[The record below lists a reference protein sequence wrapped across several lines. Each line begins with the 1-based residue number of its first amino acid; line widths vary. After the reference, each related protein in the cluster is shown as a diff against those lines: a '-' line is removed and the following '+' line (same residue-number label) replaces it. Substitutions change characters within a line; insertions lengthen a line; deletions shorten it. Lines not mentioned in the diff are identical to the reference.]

1 MYFEYFIFIIVIL
14 LIFLSLRKKILKY
27 KSIYNQNGFDGVYLY
42 FVNKNFTKTGLS
54 NFIDKKKNI
63 LGKEISKISNNK
75 ILYGPYSGTKILTTY
90 GWSNIDFCPKYL
102 GSYEYQVQKKIIDLN
117 KKKKFDYFIDLG
129 AAEGYHIISLLKK
142 KIFKQGLAFEISK
155 KSREILKK
163 NAQINKLKNRI
174 RIYKDANLSSLKNT
188 LRNFNHRRLLFLV
201 DIEGQEYDLFDK
213 YFCKIFSKGT
223 FIIEEHPFNIS
234 NKRKIKNFNQ
244 NIKKYY
250 NVEILKDTP
259 KNPFNFSILEKY
271 SDDEKYLMMSEGR
284 PESMKWLILHP
295 KK

>member
-1 MYFEYFIFIIVIL
+1 MYFEYFIFTIVIL
-14 LIFLSLRKKILKY
+14 LILLRLRKKILKY

-75 ILYGPYSGTKILTTY
+75 ILYGPYSGTKILSSS

-117 KKKKFDYFIDLG
+117 KKKKFNYFIDLG

-142 KIFKQGLAFEISK
+142 KFFKKGLAFETSK

-163 NAQINKLKNRI
+163 NAQINKINNRI
-174 RIYKDANLSSLKNT
+174 RIYKEANLMSLKNT
-188 LRNFNHRRLLFLV
+188 LRDFNHRKILFLV
-201 DIEGQEYDLFDK
+201 DIEGQEYDLFNKD
-213 YFCKIFSKGT
+213 FCKIFSKGT

-234 NKRKIKNFNQ
+234 DKRKIKNFNQ

-250 NVEILKDTP
+250 KVETLKDTP
-259 KNPFNFSILEKY
+259 KNPFNLSILEKY

-284 PESMKWLILHP
+284 PESMQWLILQP

>member
-1 MYFEYFIFIIVIL
+1 MYFEYFIFTIVIL
-14 LIFLSLRKKILKY
+14 LIFLRLKKKILKY

-75 ILYGPYSGTKILTTY
+75 ILYGPYSGTKILSSY

-117 KKKKFDYFIDLG
+117 KKKKSDYFIGLG

-142 KIFKQGLAFEISK
+142 KFFKQGLAFEISK

-163 NAQINKLKNRI
+163 NAQINKLNNRI
-174 RIYKDANLSSLKNT
+174 RIYKDANLSSLKNA

-213 YFCKIFSKGT
+213 DFCKIFSKGT

-284 PESMKWLILHP
+284 PESMKWLILQP

>member
-1 MYFEYFIFIIVIL
+1 M
-14 LIFLSLRKKILKY
+14 
-27 KSIYNQNGFDGVYLY
+27 N
-42 FVNKNFTKTGLS
+42 TK
-54 NFIDKKKNI
+54 FKKKLSI
-63 LGKEISKISNNK
+63 WI
-75 ILYGPYSGTKILTTY
+75 
-90 GWSNIDFCPKYL
+90 
-102 GSYEYQVQKKIIDLN
+102 

-129 AAEGYHIISLLKK
+129 SAEGYHIISLLKK
-142 KIFKQGLAFEISK
+142 KFFNQGLAFEISK

-163 NAQINKLKNRI
+163 NAQINKVNSRI
-174 RIYKDANLSSLKNT
+174 KIYGDANLSSLKNA
-188 LRNFNHRRLLFLV
+188 LKDFDHRKLLFLV
-201 DIEGQEYDLFDK
+201 DIEGQEYDLFNK
-213 YFCKIFSKGT
+213 EFCKIFSKGT

-284 PESMKWLILHP
+284 PESMQWVILQP

>member
-1 MYFEYFIFIIVIL
+1 MYFEYFIFTIVIL
-14 LIFLSLRKKILKY
+14 LIFLRLRKKILKY
-27 KSIYNQNGFDGVYLY
+27 KSIYNQNGFDGVYLH

-75 ILYGPYSGTKILTTY
+75 ILYGPYSGTKILSSY

-142 KIFKQGLAFEISK
+142 KFFKQGLAFEISK

-163 NAQINKLKNRI
+163 NAQINKLNNRI
-174 RIYKDANLSSLKNT
+174 RIYKDANLSTLKNT

-201 DIEGQEYDLFDK
+201 DIEGQEYNLFDK
-213 YFCKIFSKGT
+213 DFCKIFSKGT

-284 PESMKWLILHP
+284 PESMKWLILQP

>member
-1 MYFEYFIFIIVIL
+1 MYFEYFLFTIVIL
-14 LIFLSLRKKILKY
+14 LIFLRLRKKIKKY
-27 KSIYNQNGFDGVYLY
+27 QSIYNQNGFDGVYLY

-213 YFCKIFSKGT
+213 DFCKIFSKGT

-284 PESMKWLILHP
+284 PESMQWVILQP

>member
-1 MYFEYFIFIIVIL
+1 MYFEYFLVTIVIL
-14 LIFLSLRKKILKY
+14 LIFLWFRKKILKY

-75 ILYGPYSGTKILTTY
+75 ILYGPYSGTKILSTY

-163 NAQINKLKNRI
+163 NAQINKLNNRI

-201 DIEGQEYDLFDK
+201 DIEGQEYNLFDK
-213 YFCKIFSKGT
+213 DFCKIFSKGT

-284 PESMKWLILHP
+284 PESMQWVILQP

>member
-1 MYFEYFIFIIVIL
+1 MYFEYFLFTIVIL
-14 LIFLSLRKKILKY
+14 LIFLRLRKKIKKY
-27 KSIYNQNGFDGVYLY
+27 QSIYNQNGFDGVYLY

-75 ILYGPYSGTKILTTY
+75 ILYGPYSGTKILSSY

-102 GSYEYQVQKKIIDLN
+102 GSYEYQGQKKIIDLN

-142 KIFKQGLAFEISK
+142 KFFKQGLAFEISK

-163 NAQINKLKNRI
+163 NAQINKINKRI
-174 RIYKDANLSSLKNT
+174 RIYRDANLSSLKNA
-188 LRNFNHRRLLFLV
+188 LRDFNHRKLLFLV

-213 YFCKIFSKGT
+213 DFCKIFSKGT

-250 NVEILKDTP
+250 NVEILKDAP

-284 PESMKWLILHP
+284 PESMKWLILQP

>member
-1 MYFEYFIFIIVIL
+1 MYFEYFIFTIVIL
-14 LIFLSLRKKILKY
+14 LIFSRLRKKILKY

-42 FVNKNFTKTGLS
+42 FVNKNFKKTGLS

-75 ILYGPYSGTKILTTY
+75 ILYGPYSGTKILSTY

-163 NAQINKLKNRI
+163 NAQINKLNNRI

-201 DIEGQEYDLFDK
+201 DIEGQEYNLFDK
-213 YFCKIFSKGT
+213 DFCKIFSKGT

-284 PESMKWLILHP
+284 PESMQWVILQP

>member
-1 MYFEYFIFIIVIL
+1 MYFEYFIFTIVIL
-14 LIFLSLRKKILKY
+14 LIFLRLRKKILKY

-75 ILYGPYSGTKILTTY
+75 ILYGPYSGTKILSTY

-163 NAQINKLKNRI
+163 NAQINKLNNRI

-213 YFCKIFSKGT
+213 DFCKIFSKGT

-284 PESMKWLILHP
+284 PESMRWLILQP

>member
-1 MYFEYFIFIIVIL
+1 MYFEYFIFTIVIL
-14 LIFLSLRKKILKY
+14 LILLRLRKKILKY

-42 FVNKNFTKTGLS
+42 FVNKNFAKTGLS

-75 ILYGPYSGTKILTTY
+75 ILYGPYSGTKILSSY

-163 NAQINKLKNRI
+163 NAQINKLNNRI
-174 RIYKDANLSSLKNT
+174 RIYKDANLSSLKNV

-201 DIEGQEYDLFDK
+201 DIEGHEYDLFEKD
-213 YFCKIFSKGT
+213 FCKIFSKGT
-223 FIIEEHPFNIS
+223 FIIEEHPFNIT

-284 PESMKWLILHP
+284 PESMKWLILQP

>member
-1 MYFEYFIFIIVIL
+1 MYFEYFLVTIVIL
-14 LIFLSLRKKILKY
+14 LIFLRLKKKIKKY

-42 FVNKNFTKTGLS
+42 FVNKNFKKTGLS

-75 ILYGPYSGTKILTTY
+75 ILYGPYSGTKILSTY

-163 NAQINKLKNRI
+163 NAQINKLNNRI

-201 DIEGQEYDLFDK
+201 DIEGQEYNLFDK
-213 YFCKIFSKGT
+213 DFCKIFSKGT

>member
-1 MYFEYFIFIIVIL
+1 MYFEYFIFTIVIL
-14 LIFLSLRKKILKY
+14 LIFLKLRKKILKY

-75 ILYGPYSGTKILTTY
+75 ILYGPYSGTKILSSY

-163 NAQINKLKNRI
+163 NAQINKINNRI
-174 RIYKDANLSSLKNT
+174 RIYKEANLMSLKNA
-188 LRNFNHRRLLFLV
+188 LRDFNHRKLLFLV

-213 YFCKIFSKGT
+213 DFCKIFSKGT
-223 FIIEEHPFNIS
+223 FIIEEHPFNIT

-250 NVEILKDTP
+250 NIEILKDTP

>member
-14 LIFLSLRKKILKY
+14 LIFLRLRKKILKY

-75 ILYGPYSGTKILTTY
+75 ILYGPYSGTKILSTY

-163 NAQINKLKNRI
+163 NAQINKLNNRI

-213 YFCKIFSKGT
+213 DFCKIFSKGT

-284 PESMKWLILHP
+284 PESMKWLILQP

>member
-1 MYFEYFIFIIVIL
+1 MYFEYFIFTIVIL
-14 LIFLSLRKKILKY
+14 LIFLKLRKKILKY

-75 ILYGPYSGTKILTTY
+75 ILYGPYSGTKILSSY

-163 NAQINKLKNRI
+163 NAQINKLNNRI
-174 RIYKDANLSSLKNT
+174 RIYKDANLSSLKNV

-201 DIEGQEYDLFDK
+201 DIEGHEYDLFEKD
-213 YFCKIFSKGT
+213 FCKIFSKGT
-223 FIIEEHPFNIS
+223 FIIEEHPFNIT

-284 PESMKWLILHP
+284 PESMKWLILQP

>member
-1 MYFEYFIFIIVIL
+1 MYFEYFIFTIVIL
-14 LIFLSLRKKILKY
+14 LIFLRLRKKILKY

-75 ILYGPYSGTKILTTY
+75 ILYGPYSGTKILSTY

-163 NAQINKLKNRI
+163 NAQINKVNSRI
-174 RIYKDANLSSLKNT
+174 KIYGDANLSSLKNA
-188 LRNFNHRRLLFLV
+188 LKDFDHRKLLFLV
-201 DIEGQEYDLFDK
+201 DIEGQEYDLFNK
-213 YFCKIFSKGT
+213 EFCKIFSKGT

-284 PESMKWLILHP
+284 PESMQWVILQP

>member
-1 MYFEYFIFIIVIL
+1 MYFEYFIFTIVIL
-14 LIFLSLRKKILKY
+14 LIFLRLRKKILKY

-75 ILYGPYSGTKILTTY
+75 ILYGPYSGTKILSSY

-163 NAQINKLKNRI
+163 NAQINKLNNRI

-213 YFCKIFSKGT
+213 DFCKIFSKGT

>member
-1 MYFEYFIFIIVIL
+1 MYFEYFIFTIVIL
-14 LIFLSLRKKILKY
+14 LIFLRLRKKILKY

-63 LGKEISKISNNK
+63 LGREISKISNNK
-75 ILYGPYSGTKILTTY
+75 ILYGPYSGTKILSTY

-142 KIFKQGLAFEISK
+142 KFFKQGLAFEISK

-163 NAQINKLKNRI
+163 NAQINKLNNRI

-213 YFCKIFSKGT
+213 DFCKIFSKGT

-284 PESMKWLILHP
+284 PESMQWLILQP

>member
-1 MYFEYFIFIIVIL
+1 MYFEYFIFTIVIL
-14 LIFLSLRKKILKY
+14 LIFLWFRKKILKY

-75 ILYGPYSGTKILTTY
+75 ILYGPYSGTKILSSY

-163 NAQINKLKNRI
+163 NAQINRLNNRI
-174 RIYKDANLSSLKNT
+174 RIYKDANLSSLKNA

-213 YFCKIFSKGT
+213 DFCKIFSKGT

>member
-1 MYFEYFIFIIVIL
+1 MYFEYFLVTIVIL
-14 LIFLSLRKKILKY
+14 LIFLRLRKKILKY
-27 KSIYNQNGFDGVYLY
+27 KSIFNRNGFDGVYLY
-42 FVNKNFTKTGLS
+42 FVNKNFTSTGLS

-75 ILYGPYSGTKILTTY
+75 ILYGPYSGTKILNSY

-142 KIFKQGLAFEISK
+142 KFFKQGLAFEISK
-155 KSREILKK
+155 KSREVLKK
-163 NAQINKLKNRI
+163 NAQINKINKRI
-174 RIYKDANLSSLKNT
+174 RIYSDANLSSLKNA
-188 LRNFNHRRLLFLV
+188 LRDFNHRKLLFLV
-201 DIEGQEYDLFDK
+201 DIEGQEYDLFNKD
-213 YFCKIFSKGT
+213 FCKFFSKGT

-234 NKRKIKNFNQ
+234 DKRKIKNFNQ

-250 NVEILKDTP
+250 NLEILKDTS

-284 PESMKWLILHP
+284 PKSMQWVILQP

>member
-1 MYFEYFIFIIVIL
+1 MYFEYFIFTIVIL

-75 ILYGPYSGTKILTTY
+75 ILYGPYSGTKILSSY

-102 GSYEYQVQKKIIDLN
+102 GSYEHQVQKKIIDLN

-163 NAQINKLKNRI
+163 NAQINKLNNRI
-174 RIYKDANLSSLKNT
+174 RIYKDANLSSLKNA

-213 YFCKIFSKGT
+213 DFCKIFSKGT

-284 PESMKWLILHP
+284 PESMQWVILQP

>member
-1 MYFEYFIFIIVIL
+1 MYFEYFIFTIVIL
-14 LIFLSLRKKILKY
+14 LIFLWFRKKILKY

-75 ILYGPYSGTKILTTY
+75 ILYGPYSGTKILSSY

-142 KIFKQGLAFEISK
+142 KFFKQGLAFEISK

-163 NAQINKLKNRI
+163 NAQINKLNNRI
-174 RIYKDANLSSLKNT
+174 RIYKDANLSSLKNA

-213 YFCKIFSKGT
+213 DFCKIFSKGT

-284 PESMKWLILHP
+284 PESMKWLILQP

>member
-1 MYFEYFIFIIVIL
+1 MYFEYFIFAIVIF
-14 LIFLSLRKKILKY
+14 LIFLWFRKKILKY

-42 FVNKNFTKTGLS
+42 FVNKNFKKTGLS

-75 ILYGPYSGTKILTTY
+75 ILYGPYSGTKILSSY

-142 KIFKQGLAFEISK
+142 KFFKQGLAFEISK

-163 NAQINKLKNRI
+163 NAQINKLNNRI
-174 RIYKDANLSSLKNT
+174 RIYKDANLSSLKNA
-188 LRNFNHRRLLFLV
+188 LRNFNHRRLLFLI

-213 YFCKIFSKGT
+213 DFCKIFSKGT

-234 NKRKIKNFNQ
+234 DKRKIKNFNQ

-284 PESMKWLILHP
+284 PESMQWVILQP

>member
-1 MYFEYFIFIIVIL
+1 MYFEYFIFTIVIL
-14 LIFLSLRKKILKY
+14 LIFLRLRKKIIKY
-27 KSIYNQNGFDGVYLY
+27 KSIYNKNGFDGVYLY
-42 FVNKNFTKTGLS
+42 FVNKNFTQTGLS

-75 ILYGPYSGTKILTTY
+75 ILYGPYSGTKILSSY

-117 KKKKFDYFIDLG
+117 KKKKFDHFIDLG

-142 KIFKQGLAFEISK
+142 KFFKQGLAFEISK

-163 NAQINKLKNRI
+163 NAQINKLNNRI
-174 RIYKDANLSSLKNT
+174 RIYKDANLSSLKNA

-201 DIEGQEYDLFDK
+201 DIEGQEYDLFSNH
-213 YFCKIFSKGT
+213 FCKKFSKST
-223 FIIEEHPFNIS
+223 FIIEEHPFNMS
-234 NKRKIKNFNQ
+234 NKKKIKNFFQ

-250 NVEILKDTP
+250 KIEILHDIS
-259 KNPFNFSILEKY
+259 KNPFNFSILEKF

-284 PESMKWLILHP
+284 PQSMRWLVLQP

>member
-1 MYFEYFIFIIVIL
+1 MYFEYFIFTIVIL
-14 LIFLSLRKKILKY
+14 LIFLRLRKKILKY

-42 FVNKNFTKTGLS
+42 FVNKNFKKTGLS

-75 ILYGPYSGTKILTTY
+75 ILYGPYSGTKILSTY

-213 YFCKIFSKGT
+213 DFCKIFSKGT

-284 PESMKWLILHP
+284 PESMQWVILQP

>member
-1 MYFEYFIFIIVIL
+1 MYFEYFIFTIVIL
-14 LIFLSLRKKILKY
+14 LIFLRLRKKILKY

-42 FVNKNFTKTGLS
+42 FVNKNFKKTGLS

-75 ILYGPYSGTKILTTY
+75 ILYGPYSGTKILSTY

-163 NAQINKLKNRI
+163 NAQINKLNNRI

-201 DIEGQEYDLFDK
+201 DIEGQEYNLFDK
-213 YFCKIFSKGT
+213 DFCKIFSKGT

-234 NKRKIKNFNQ
+234 NKKKIKNFNQ

-284 PESMKWLILHP
+284 PESMQWVILQP

>member
-1 MYFEYFIFIIVIL
+1 MYFEYFIFTIVIL
-14 LIFLSLRKKILKY
+14 LIFLWFRKKILKY

-75 ILYGPYSGTKILTTY
+75 ILYGPYSGTKILSSY

-163 NAQINKLKNRI
+163 NAQINKLNNRI
-174 RIYKDANLSSLKNT
+174 RIYKDANLSSLKNA

-213 YFCKIFSKGT
+213 DFCKIFSKGT

-284 PESMKWLILHP
+284 PESMKWLILQP

>member
-1 MYFEYFIFIIVIL
+1 MYFEYFIFTIVIL
-14 LIFLSLRKKILKY
+14 LIFLRLKKKILKY

-75 ILYGPYSGTKILTTY
+75 ILYGPYSGTKILSTY

-163 NAQINKLKNRI
+163 NAQINKLNNRI

-201 DIEGQEYDLFDK
+201 DIEGQEYNLFDK
-213 YFCKIFSKGT
+213 DFCKIFSKGT

-284 PESMKWLILHP
+284 PESMQWVILQP

>member
-75 ILYGPYSGTKILTTY
+75 ILYGPYSGTKILSSY

-163 NAQINKLKNRI
+163 NAQINKLNNRI

-213 YFCKIFSKGT
+213 DFCKIFSKGT

-284 PESMKWLILHP
+284 PESMKWLILQP

>member
-1 MYFEYFIFIIVIL
+1 MYFEYFIFTIVIL
-14 LIFLSLRKKILKY
+14 LIFLRLRKKILKY

-42 FVNKNFTKTGLS
+42 FVNKNFKKTGLS

-75 ILYGPYSGTKILTTY
+75 ILYGPYSGTKILSTY

-129 AAEGYHIISLLKK
+129 SAEGYHIISLLKK
-142 KIFKQGLAFEISK
+142 KFFNQGLAFEISK

-163 NAQINKLKNRI
+163 NAQINKVNSRI
-174 RIYKDANLSSLKNT
+174 KIYGDANLSSLKNA
-188 LRNFNHRRLLFLV
+188 LKDFDHRKLLFLV
-201 DIEGQEYDLFDK
+201 DIEGQEYDLFNK
-213 YFCKIFSKGT
+213 EFCKIFSKGT

-284 PESMKWLILHP
+284 PESMQWVILQP

>member
-1 MYFEYFIFIIVIL
+1 MYFEYFIFTIVIL
-14 LIFLSLRKKILKY
+14 LIFLWFRKKILKY

-75 ILYGPYSGTKILTTY
+75 ILYGPYSGTKILSSY

-142 KIFKQGLAFEISK
+142 KFFKQGLAFEISK

-163 NAQINKLKNRI
+163 NAQINKLNNRI

-213 YFCKIFSKGT
+213 DFCKIFSKGT

>member
-1 MYFEYFIFIIVIL
+1 MYFEYFIFTIVIL
-14 LIFLSLRKKILKY
+14 LIFLWFRKKILKY

-75 ILYGPYSGTKILTTY
+75 ILYGPYSGTKILSTY

-163 NAQINKLKNRI
+163 NAQINKLNNRI

-213 YFCKIFSKGT
+213 DFCKIFSKGT

-284 PESMKWLILHP
+284 PESMKWLILQP

>member
-1 MYFEYFIFIIVIL
+1 MYFEYFIIIIVIL
-14 LIFLSLRKKILKY
+14 LIFLSFRKKILKY

-75 ILYGPYSGTKILTTY
+75 ILYGPYSGTKILSSY

-163 NAQINKLKNRI
+163 NAQINKLNNRI

-213 YFCKIFSKGT
+213 DFCKIFSKGT

-284 PESMKWLILHP
+284 PESMKWLILQP

>member
-1 MYFEYFIFIIVIL
+1 MYFEYFIFTIVIL
-14 LIFLSLRKKILKY
+14 LIFLRFRKKILKY
-27 KSIYNQNGFDGVYLY
+27 KLIYNQNGFDGVYLY
-42 FVNKNFTKTGLS
+42 FVNKNFKKTGLS

-75 ILYGPYSGTKILTTY
+75 ILYGPYSGTKILSTY

-163 NAQINKLKNRI
+163 NAQINKLNNRI

-201 DIEGQEYDLFDK
+201 DIEGQEYNLFDK
-213 YFCKIFSKGT
+213 DFCKIFSKGT

-284 PESMKWLILHP
+284 PESMQWIILQP

>member
-1 MYFEYFIFIIVIL
+1 MYFEYFIIIIVIL
-14 LIFLSLRKKILKY
+14 LIFLRLRKKILKY

-42 FVNKNFTKTGLS
+42 FVNKNFKKTGLS

-75 ILYGPYSGTKILTTY
+75 ILYGPYSGTKILSSY

-117 KKKKFDYFIDLG
+117 KKKKYDYFIDLG

-142 KIFKQGLAFEISK
+142 KFFKQGLAFEISK

-163 NAQINKLKNRI
+163 NAQINKLNNRI
-174 RIYKDANLSSLKNT
+174 RIYKDANLSSLKNA

-213 YFCKIFSKGT
+213 DFCKIFSKGT

-250 NVEILKDTP
+250 NVEILEDTP

-284 PESMKWLILHP
+284 PESMKWLILQP

>member
-1 MYFEYFIFIIVIL
+1 MYFEYFIFTIVIL
-14 LIFLSLRKKILKY
+14 LIFLRLRKKILKY
-27 KSIYNQNGFDGVYLY
+27 KSIYNQNGFDGVYLH

-75 ILYGPYSGTKILTTY
+75 ILYGPYSGTKILSSY

-163 NAQINKLKNRI
+163 NAQINKLNNRI
-174 RIYKDANLSSLKNT
+174 RIYKDANLSSLKNA

-201 DIEGQEYDLFDK
+201 DIEGQEYNLFDK
-213 YFCKIFSKGT
+213 DFCKIFSKGT

-284 PESMKWLILHP
+284 PESMKWLILQP

>member
-1 MYFEYFIFIIVIL
+1 MYFEYFIFTIVIL

-75 ILYGPYSGTKILTTY
+75 ILYGPYSGTKILSSY

-102 GSYEYQVQKKIIDLN
+102 GNYEYQVQKKIIDLN

-129 AAEGYHIISLLKK
+129 AAEGYHIICLLKK

-163 NAQINKLKNRI
+163 NAQINKLNNRI

-213 YFCKIFSKGT
+213 DFCKIFSKGT

-250 NVEILKDTP
+250 NVEILKDAP

-284 PESMKWLILHP
+284 PESMKWLILQP